1 MTPDHLA
8 SSRDPA
14 RSAEE
19 FVRLVRARDE
29 EVTVLVY
36 TTKWLTPYTPRSQWV
51 VAGRRSSLDSE
62 AEARML
68 VEEVLRDPA
77 FFGTCEECGDHNPR
91 GWMHSA
97 ILCQGCALTG
107 HGVVY

>member
-1 MTPDHLA
+1 MTPDHPP
-8 SSRDPA
+8 SPRDPA

-19 FVRLVRARDE
+19 FVRLVRTRDG

-36 TTKWLTPYTPRSQWV
+36 TIKWLTSYTPRSQWV
-51 VAGRRSSLDSE
+51 VARRRSSLDSE
-62 AEARML
+62 AEARAL

-77 FFGTCEECGDHNPR
+77 FFGTCGECGDHNPR
-91 GWMHSA
+91 GWMDSET
-97 ILCQGCALTG
+97 LCQGCAQAN